1 MTSRLMA
8 SAAVGGLMVLGFP
21 AISSAQRAV
30 GSPAKPVG
38 RIASV
43 VPGSIQGL
51 VRDERESPVA
61 GAVVTALGTTAILA
75 VTDDNGLF
83 ELPGLPAGS
92 YVVTA
97 HLNGYFAPPAQT
109 IEISSGARRISA
121 LVLRRARPSVPLLVA
136 GIGAAAE
143 PEPQGDASAPGSD
156 SDPTVGDETPETDTD
171 HSETAWRLRH
181 ARRSVLKDVALPA
194 DLLADDRPADT
205 SSWRGQAFSRAVGSP
220 ARFATSFFADT
231 AFSGQVNFLTAGSFE
246 TPKELFSS
254 DSLARGIAYVRLGA
268 PVGTNGDWA
277 VRGALTQADISSWIL
292 AGSYA
297 TRAPAQ
303 HKYDLGWSY
312 STQRYDGGN
321 VLARRDVADGSRN
334 VGTMYGF
341 DTFTINRALTVS
353 YGSRYARYD
362 FLEDRNLVSP
372 RVEVTM
378 TPAERTRLSAVVSR
392 TAQAPGAQEF
402 LPPGDT
408 GIWLPPQR
416 TFSSIEPGRPL
427 RAEHTTNLSVELE
440 RDFAGSTVSLRAF
453 RQDVD
458 DQLATLF
465 GADLP
470 AQPNAKIGHY
480 FVGNVGDVSAIG
492 CTAGLRTL
500 VASRVQGSIAYS
512 LTNAQMTNADDLRYL
527 VLLAP
532 TALHRN
538 AERIHDVATS
548 IETSVPETS
557 TRVLVLYRVSN
568 GFARPSAS
576 QGPDRP
582 GLGSRFDVQV
592 RQSLPFLNFTSAKWE
607 MLIAV
612 RDFFSE
618 TAVDQSVYDELLVV
632 RPPKRIVGGV
642 TMHF

>member
-1 MTSRLMA
+1 MA

-21 AISSAQRAV
+21 AISSAQRAM
-30 GSPAKPVG
+30 GSSAQPV
-38 RIASV
+38 RRV
-43 VPGSIQGL
+43 VPVIQGSL
-51 VRDERESPVA
+51 QGIVRDERESPIA
-61 GAVVTALGTTAILA
+61 GAVVTALGATAIVA
-75 VTDDNGLF
+75 VTDHNGRF

-92 YVVTA
+92 YVLTA
-97 HLNGYFAPPAQT
+97 HRNGYFAPPAQT
-109 IEISSGARRISA
+109 IEISSGVRRVSA
-121 LVLRRARPSVPLLVA
+121 LVLRHARPSAPLLAA
-136 GIGAAAE
+136 GIGAVQ
-143 PEPQGDASAPGSD
+143 PEPPAAASAPGSD
-156 SDPTVGDETPETDTD
+156 ADPPAGEETPETDAD
-171 HSETAWRLRH
+171 HGETAWRLRH
-181 ARRSVLKDVALPA
+181 ARRSVLKDVTLPTE
-194 DLLADDRPADT
+194 LLDDDGPADT
-205 SSWRGQAFSRAVGSP
+205 FWPRQALSRVVGSP
-220 ARFATSFFADT
+220 ARFATSFFADIP
-231 AFSGQVNFLTAGSFE
+231 FSGQVNFLTTGSFE

-254 DSLARGIAYVRLGA
+254 DSLAHGIAFVRLGA
-268 PVGTNGDWA
+268 PVGANADWA
-277 VRGALTQADISSWIL
+277 IRGALTQADISSWIL

-321 VLARRDVADGSRN
+321 VLARRDVTDGSRN

-341 DTFTINRALTVS
+341 DSFTINRALTVS

-378 TPAERTRLSAVVSR
+378 TPAERTRISAVVSR

-427 RAEHTTNLSVELE
+427 RAEQTTHLSVELE
-440 RDFAGSTVSLRAF
+440 RDVAGSTVSLRAF
-453 RQDVD
+453 RQEVD
-458 DQLATLF
+458 DQLVTLF

-470 AQPNAKIGHY
+470 AQPYAKIGHY
-480 FVGNVGDVSAIG
+480 FVGNAGDVSAVG
-492 CTAGLRTL
+492 CTAALRTL

-512 LTNAQMTNADDLRYL
+512 LTNAHLTTGDDLRYL

-532 TALHRN
+532 SVLHRN
-538 AERIHDVATS
+538 TERIHDVATS
-548 IETSVPETS
+548 IETNVPETS

-568 GFARPSAS
+568 GFARPPANGQS
-576 QGPDRP
+576 PDRP
-582 GLGSRFDVQV
+582 GVGSRFDVQV

>member
-8 SAAVGGLMVLGFP
+8 SAVVGGLMVLGCP
-21 AISSAQRAV
+21 VISSAQRAM
-30 GSPAKPVG
+30 GSPAQPIG

-43 VPGSIQGL
+43 TPGSIQGL
-51 VRDERESPVA
+51 VRDERESPIA
-61 GAVVTALGTTAILA
+61 GAVVTALGATAVLA
-75 VTDDNGLF
+75 VTDHNGRF
-83 ELPGLPAGS
+83 ELPGLAAGS

-97 HLNGYFAPPAQT
+97 HLNGYVAAPAQT
-109 IEISSGARRISA
+109 IEIGSGARRISA
-121 LVLRRARPSVPLLVA
+121 LVLRRARTPVPLLAA
-136 GIGAAAE
+136 GIGAAE
-143 PEPQGDASAPGSD
+143 PEPQAADPADRGSN
-156 SDPTVGDETPETDTD
+156 SDPTAGGEAPETDAD
-171 HSETAWRLRH
+171 HGETAWRLRH
-181 ARRSVLKDVALPA
+181 ARRSVLKNVTLP
-194 DLLADDRPADT
+194 DELVADDGPADT
-205 SSWRGQAFSRAVGSP
+205 FWPREAFSRAVGSP

-231 AFSGQVNFLTAGSFE
+231 PLSGQVNFLTTGSFE

-254 DSLARGIAYVRLGA
+254 DSLTHGIAYVRLGA
-268 PVGTNGDWA
+268 PVGSNGDWA

-303 HKYDLGWSY
+303 HKYDVGWSY

-321 VLARRDVADGSRN
+321 VLARRDLTDGSRN

-341 DTFTINRALTVS
+341 DTFTITPALTVS

-378 TPAERTRLSAVVSR
+378 TPAERTRISAVVSR
-392 TAQAPGAQEF
+392 AAQAPGAQEF

-427 RAEHTTNLSVELE
+427 RAEHTTHLSVELE
-440 RDFAGSTVSLRAF
+440 RDVAGSTVSLRAF
-453 RQDVD
+453 RQQVD
-458 DQLATLF
+458 DQLVTLF

-470 AQPNAKIGHY
+470 SQPNAKIGHY
-480 FVGNVGDVSAIG
+480 LVGNAGDVSAIG
-492 CTAGLRTL
+492 CTAALRTL
-500 VASRVQGSIAYS
+500 VASRVQGSVAYS
-512 LTNAQMTNADDLRYL
+512 LTNAQMTAADDLRYL

-532 TALHRN
+532 SALHRN
-538 AERIHDVATS
+538 AERIHDVTTS
-548 IETSVPETS
+548 IETNVPETS
-557 TRVLVLYRVSN
+557 TRVLVLHRVSN
-568 GFARPSAS
+568 GFARPFGSGQS
-576 QGPDRP
+576 PDRP

>member
-8 SAAVGGLMVLGFP
+8 SAVVGGLMVLGCP
-21 AISSAQRAV
+21 AISSAQRAM
-30 GSPAKPVG
+30 GSPAQPIG
-38 RIASV
+38 RIASAT
-43 VPGSIQGL
+43 PGSIQGL
-51 VRDERESPVA
+51 VHDERESPIA
-61 GAVVTALGTTAILA
+61 GAIVTALGATAILA
-75 VTDDNGLF
+75 VTDHDGRF
-83 ELPGLPAGS
+83 ELPGLAAGS

-97 HLNGYFAPPAQT
+97 HFSGHVAPPAQT
-109 IEISSGARRISA
+109 IEIGSGARRISA
-121 LVLRRARPSVPLLVA
+121 LVLRRDRTSVPLLAA
-136 GIGAAAE
+136 GIGAAQPGPPAAA
-143 PEPQGDASAPGSD
+143 PPAPGSGA
-156 SDPTVGDETPETDTD
+156 DPAPGVETQETDAD
-171 HSETAWRLRH
+171 HTETAWRLRH
-181 ARRSVLKDVALPA
+181 ARRSVLKNVTLP
-194 DLLADDRPADT
+194 DELVADDSPAGTSRPGAT
-205 SSWRGQAFSRAVGSP
+205 FSRAVGSP

-231 AFSGQVNFLTAGSFE
+231 PFSGQVNFLTTGSFE

-254 DSLARGIAYVRLGA
+254 DSLTHGIANIRLGA
-268 PVGTNGDWA
+268 PVGSNGDWA
-277 VRGALTQADISSWIL
+277 LRGALTQADISSWIL

-303 HKYDLGWSY
+303 HKYDVGWSY

-321 VLARRDVADGSRN
+321 VLARRDLTDGSRN
-334 VGTMYGF
+334 VGTVYGF
-341 DTFTINRALTVS
+341 DTFTITPALTVS

-362 FLEDRNLVSP
+362 FLENRNLVSP
-372 RVEVTM
+372 RVEVTVA
-378 TPAERTRLSAVVSR
+378 PAERTRISAVVSR

-427 RAEHTTNLSVELE
+427 RAEHTTHLSVELE
-440 RDFAGSTVSLRAF
+440 RDIAGSTVSLRAF
-453 RQDVD
+453 RQQVD
-458 DQLATLF
+458 DQLVTLF

-470 AQPNAKIGHY
+470 SQPNAKIGHY
-480 FVGNVGDVSAIG
+480 LVGNAGDLSALG
-492 CTAGLRTL
+492 CTAALRTL
-500 VASRVQGSIAYS
+500 VASRVQGSVAYS
-512 LTNAQMTNADDLRYL
+512 LTNAQLTANDDLRYL
-527 VLLAP
+527 VLIAP
-532 TALHRN
+532 SALYRQ
-538 AERIHDVATS
+538 AERIHDVSTS
-548 IETSVPETS
+548 IETNVPETS

-568 GFARPSAS
+568 GFARPFGSGQS
-576 QGPDRP
+576 PDRP

>member
-1 MTSRLMA
+1 MTSRLTA
-8 SAAVGGLMVLGFP
+8 SAVVGGLLVLGSP
-21 AISSAQRAV
+21 AISSAQRAL
-30 GSPAKPVG
+30 GSPAQPVG
-38 RIASV
+38 RIASLI
-43 VPGSIQGL
+43 PGSIQGL
-51 VRDERESPVA
+51 VRDERESPIA
-61 GAVVTALGTTAILA
+61 GAVVTALGATAILA
-75 VTDDNGLF
+75 VTDHNGRF

-109 IEISSGARRISA
+109 IEIGAGARRISA
-121 LVLRRARPSVPLLVA
+121 LVLRRARPSVPLLAA
-136 GIGAAAE
+136 GIGAAE
-143 PEPQGDASAPGSD
+143 PDPAAAASAPGSE
-156 SDPTVGDETPETDTD
+156 SDPTAGDETPEEAD

-181 ARRSVLKDVALPA
+181 ARRSVLKDVTLPNE
-194 DLLADDRPADT
+194 LLADDGPADT
-205 SSWRGQAFSRAVGSP
+205 FWPRQAFSRAVGSP

-231 AFSGQVNFLTAGSFE
+231 PFSGQVNFLTTGSFE

-254 DSLARGIAYVRLGA
+254 NSLAHGIAYVRLGA
-268 PVGTNGDWA
+268 PVGANADWA

-321 VLARRDVADGSRN
+321 VLARRDVTDGSRN

-341 DTFTINRALTVS
+341 DTFTITPALTVS

-362 FLEDRNLVSP
+362 FLQDRNLVSP

-378 TPAERTRLSAVVSR
+378 TPAERTRVSAIVSR

-427 RAEHTTNLSVELE
+427 RAEHTTHLSVELE
-440 RDFAGSTVSLRAF
+440 RDIAGSTVSLRAF

-458 DQLATLF
+458 DQLVTLF

-470 AQPNAKIGHY
+470 AQPYAKIGHY
-480 FVGNVGDVSAIG
+480 FVGNAGDVSAIG
-492 CTAGLRTL
+492 CTAALRTL

-512 LTNAQMTNADDLRYL
+512 LTNAQMTTADDLRYL

-532 TALHRN
+532 SALHRN

-548 IETSVPETS
+548 VETSVPETS

-568 GFARPSAS
+568 GFARSPANGQS
-576 QGPDRP
+576 GDRP

-618 TAVDQSVYDELLVV
+618 TAVDQSVYDELLAV

>member
-21 AISSAQRAV
+21 VLSSAQRAT
-30 GSPAKPVG
+30 GSPPQPIG
-38 RIASV
+38 RIVSV
-43 VPGSIQGL
+43 TPGSMQGL
-51 VRDERESPVA
+51 VRDERDAPIA
-61 GAVVTALGTTAILA
+61 GASVTALGTTATLA
-75 VTDDNGLF
+75 LTDHNGRF
-83 ELPGLPAGS
+83 ELPGLAAGS
-92 YVVTA
+92 YLVTA
-97 HLNGYFAPPAQT
+97 HLKGYVAPPAQK
-109 IEISSGARRISA
+109 IQMGAGGRRIST
-121 LVLRRARPSVPLLVA
+121 LVLRRARTAVPLLAA
-136 GIGAAAE
+136 GIGAGE
-143 PEPQGDASAPGSD
+143 PEPPADAPAASGSNV
-156 SDPTVGDETPETDTD
+156 DPAAGAETPEADAD
-171 HSETAWRLRH
+171 HGETAWRLRH
-181 ARRSVLKDVALPA
+181 ARRSVLKNVTLP
-194 DLLADDRPADT
+194 DELLADAAPAGT
-205 SSWRGQAFSRAVGSP
+205 SWPGEAFSRAVGSP
-220 ARFATSFFADT
+220 ARLATSFFVDT
-231 AFSGQVNFLTAGSFE
+231 PFSGQVNFLTTGSFE

-254 DSLARGIAYVRLGA
+254 DGLARGIAYVRLGA
-268 PVGTNGDWA
+268 PVGANSDWE

-297 TRAPAQ
+297 TRAPAH
-303 HKYDLGWSY
+303 HKYDVGWSY

-321 VLARRDVADGSRN
+321 VLARRDLTDGSRN
-334 VGTMYGF
+334 VGTIYGF
-341 DTFTINRALTVS
+341 DTFTITPALTVS

-378 TPAERTRLSAVVSR
+378 TPAERMRISAVVSR

-402 LPPGDT
+402 LPPGDS

-427 RAEHTTNLSVELE
+427 RAQHTTHLSVELE
-440 RDFAGSTVSLRAF
+440 RDIARSTVSLRGF
-453 RQDVD
+453 RQEVD
-458 DQLATLF
+458 DQLVTLF

-480 FVGNVGDVSAIG
+480 VVGNAGDVSAIG
-492 CTAGLRTL
+492 CTAAVRTL
-500 VASRVQGSIAYS
+500 FASRVQGSIAYS
-512 LTNAQMTNADDLRYL
+512 LTKAQMRSADDLGYL
-527 VLLAP
+527 VFLAP
-532 TALHRN
+532 SALHRN

-548 IETSVPETS
+548 IETNVPETS

-568 GFARPSAS
+568 GFARPSPS
-576 QGPDRP
+576 PDRP

-618 TAVDQSVYDELLVV
+618 NAPDQSVYDELLVV

>member
-21 AISSAQRAV
+21 VISSAQRAM
-30 GSPAKPVG
+30 GSPAQPVG

-43 VPGSIQGL
+43 IPGSIQGL
-51 VRDERESPVA
+51 VRDETESPIA
-61 GAVVTALGTTAILA
+61 GAVVTALGATAIVA
-75 VTDDNGLF
+75 VTDHNGRF
-83 ELPGLPAGS
+83 ELLGLTAGS

-97 HLNGYFAPPAQT
+97 HLNGYVAPPAQT
-109 IEISSGARRISA
+109 IEIGSGARRISA
-121 LVLRRARPSVPLLVA
+121 LVLRRARTSVPLLAA
-136 GIGAAAE
+136 GIGAAE
-143 PEPQGDASAPGSD
+143 PEPQTAAPARGSD
-156 SDPTVGDETPETDTD
+156 SDPTPGGVTPEKDAD
-171 HSETAWRLRH
+171 HGETAWRLRH
-181 ARRSVLKDVALPA
+181 ARRSVLKNVTLP
-194 DLLADDRPADT
+194 DELLANDGPANT
-205 SSWRGQAFSRAVGSP
+205 FWPSGVFSRAVGSP

-231 AFSGQVNFLTAGSFE
+231 PFSGQVNFLTTGSFE

-254 DSLARGIAYVRLGA
+254 DSLAQGIAYVRLGA
-268 PVGTNGDWA
+268 PVGSNGDWA
-277 VRGALTQADISSWIL
+277 VRGALIQADISSWIL

-303 HKYDLGWSY
+303 HRYDVGWSY

-321 VLARRDVADGSRN
+321 VLARRDVTDGSRN
-334 VGTMYGF
+334 VGTVYGF
-341 DTFTINRALTVS
+341 DTFAMTPALTVS

-378 TPAERTRLSAVVSR
+378 TPAERTRISAVVSR

-427 RAEHTTNLSVELE
+427 RAEHTTHLSVELE
-440 RDFAGSTVSLRAF
+440 RDIAGSTVSLRAF
-453 RQDVD
+453 RQEVD
-458 DQLATLF
+458 DQLVTLF

-480 FVGNVGDVSAIG
+480 FVGNAGDVSASG
-492 CTAGLRTL
+492 CTAALRTL

-512 LTNAQMTNADDLRYL
+512 LTNAQMTTADDLRYL

-532 TALHRN
+532 STLHRN

-548 IETSVPETS
+548 IETNVPETS

-576 QGPDRP
+576 GQSPDRP

-618 TAVDQSVYDELLVV
+618 TALDQSVYDELLVV

>member
-8 SAAVGGLMVLGFP
+8 SAVVGGLMVVGFP
-21 AISSAQRAV
+21 AISSAQRAS
-30 GSPAKPVG
+30 GSPPQPIN

-43 VPGSIQGL
+43 TQDSIRGV

-61 GAVVTALGTTAILA
+61 GAVVTALGSTAILA
-75 VTDDNGLF
+75 LTDRDGRF
-83 ELPGLPAGS
+83 ELLGLTTGS

-97 HLNGYFAPPAQT
+97 HLKGYVAPPAQRV
-109 IEISSGARRISA
+109 EIGSGARRIST
-121 LVLRRARPSVPLLVA
+121 LVLRRASVSVPLLTA
-136 GIGAAAE
+136 GIGASEQEPPPVAADSASGGSSVD
-143 PEPQGDASAPGSD
+143 PPAGDD
-156 SDPTVGDETPETDTD
+156 TPETDAD
-171 HSETAWRLRH
+171 HGETAWRLRH
-181 ARRSVLKDVALPA
+181 ARRSVLKNVALP
-194 DLLADDRPADT
+194 DELLTDAAPAT
-205 SSWRGQAFSRAVGSP
+205 SWPGEAFSRAVGSP

-231 AFSGQVNFLTAGSFE
+231 PFSGQVNFLTTGSFE

-254 DSLARGIAYVRLGA
+254 DSLAHGIAYVRLGA
-268 PVGTNGDWA
+268 PVGSNGDWA
-277 VRGALTQADISSWIL
+277 LRGALTQADISSWIL

-297 TRAPAQ
+297 TRGPAQ
-303 HKYDLGWSY
+303 HKYDVGWSY

-321 VLARRDVADGSRN
+321 VLTRRDLTDGSRN
-334 VGTMYGF
+334 AGTMYGF
-341 DTFTINRALTVS
+341 DTFTITPALTVS

-378 TPAERTRLSAVVSR
+378 TPAERTRISAGVSR

-427 RAEHTTNLSVELE
+427 RAEHTTHLSVALE
-440 RDFAGSTVSLRAF
+440 RDIAGSTVSVRAF
-453 RQDVD
+453 RQEVD
-458 DQLATLF
+458 DQLVTLF

-470 AQPNAKIGHY
+470 SQPNAKIGHY
-480 FVGNVGDVSAIG
+480 VVGNAGDVSAIG
-492 CTAGLRTL
+492 CTAAVRTL

-512 LTNAQMTNADDLRYL
+512 LTKAQMRPADDLQYL

-532 TALHRN
+532 SALYRGT
-538 AERIHDVATS
+538 ERIHDVATS
-548 IETSVPETS
+548 IETNVPETS

-568 GFARPSAS
+568 GFVRPSPS
-576 QGPDRP
+576 SDRP

-592 RQSLPFLNFTSAKWE
+592 RQSLPFLNFTSARWE

-618 TAVDQSVYDELLVV
+618 AAVDQSVYDELLVV

>member
-21 AISSAQRAV
+21 AISSAQRAS
-30 GSPAKPVG
+30 GSPAQPVG

-43 VPGSIQGL
+43 IPGSIQG
-51 VRDERESPVA
+51 VVTDERESPVADA
-61 GAVVTALGTTAILA
+61 GAVVTALGATAILA
-75 VTDDNGLF
+75 LTDHDGRF
-83 ELPGLPAGS
+83 ELPGLTAGS

-97 HLNGYFAPPAQT
+97 HLKGYVAPPAQR
-109 IEISSGARRISA
+109 IEIGSGARRIST
-121 LVLRRARPSVPLLVA
+121 LVLRRARTSVPLLAA
-136 GIGAAAE
+136 GIGAAE
-143 PEPQGDASAPGSD
+143 PEPPAAASRVRGSNV
-156 SDPTVGDETPETDTD
+156 DPTAAATRRRRLTPT
-171 HSETAWRLRH
+171 TAKRRGVCATH
-181 ARRSVLKDVALPA
+181 AGAFSRMSPFPTNCWPTTA
-194 DLLADDRPADT
+194 PADT
-205 SSWRGQAFSRAVGSP
+205 FWPGEAFSRAVGSP
-220 ARFATSFFADT
+220 ARLATSFFADT
-231 AFSGQVNFLTAGSFE
+231 PFSGQVNFLTTGSFE

-254 DSLARGIAYVRLGA
+254 DSLAHGIAYVRLGA
-268 PVGTNGDWA
+268 PVGSNGDWA

-303 HKYDLGWSY
+303 HKYDVGWSY

-321 VLARRDVADGSRN
+321 VLARRDLTDGSRN
-334 VGTMYGF
+334 VGTVYGF
-341 DTFTINRALTVS
+341 DTFTITPALTVS

-378 TPAERTRLSAVVSR
+378 TPAERMRISAVVSR

-427 RAEHTTNLSVELE
+427 RAEHTTHLSVELE
-440 RDFAGSTVSLRAF
+440 RDIAGSTVSLRAF
-453 RQDVD
+453 RQEVD
-458 DQLATLF
+458 DQLVTLF

-470 AQPNAKIGHY
+470 SQPNAKIGHY
-480 FVGNVGDVSAIG
+480 VVGNAGDVSAIG
-492 CTAGLRTL
+492 CTAAVRTL
-500 VASRVQGSIAYS
+500 VASRVQGSVAYS
-512 LTNAQMTNADDLRYL
+512 LTKAQMRPADDLRYL

-532 TALHRN
+532 SALHRS

-548 IETSVPETS
+548 IETNVPETS

-568 GFARPSAS
+568 GFARP
-576 QGPDRP
+576 
-582 GLGSRFDVQV
+582 
-592 RQSLPFLNFTSAKWE
+592 
-607 MLIAV
+607 
-612 RDFFSE
+612 
-618 TAVDQSVYDELLVV
+618 V
-632 RPPKRIVGGV
+632 RPKPGPSRAWFAFRCAGPAVAALPEFHQRQMGDADRGP
-642 TMHF
+642 

>member
-8 SAAVGGLMVLGFP
+8 SAAVGGLIVLGCP
-21 AISSAQRAV
+21 AISSAQRAM
-30 GSPAKPVG
+30 GSPPQPVA

-43 VPGSIQGL
+43 IPGSIRGV
-51 VRDERESPVA
+51 VRDEKDAPIV
-61 GAVVTALGTTAILA
+61 GAVVTALGSTAILA
-75 VTDDNGLF
+75 LTDAEGRF
-83 ELPGLPAGS
+83 EFPALTAGS

-97 HLNGYFAPPAQT
+97 HLKGYVAPPAQKL
-109 IEISSGARRISA
+109 EIGSGARRIST
-121 LVLRRARPSVPLLVA
+121 LVLRRARTPVPLLAA
-136 GIGAAAE
+136 GFGASE
-143 PEPQGDASAPGSD
+143 PEPPLPADPTADGSSVDPAVGDAAP
-156 SDPTVGDETPETDTD
+156 PEADAD
-171 HSETAWRLRH
+171 HGETAWRLRR
-181 ARRSVLKDVALPA
+181 ARRSVLKNVGLPDALLDDGPA
-194 DLLADDRPADT
+194 HT
-205 SSWRGQAFSRAVGSP
+205 SWPGEAFSRAVGSP

-231 AFSGQVNFLTAGSFE
+231 PFSGQVNFLTTGSFE

-254 DSLARGIAYVRLGA
+254 DSLSHGIAYVRLGA
-268 PVGTNGDWA
+268 PVGSNGDWE

-303 HKYDLGWSY
+303 HKYDVGWSY

-321 VLARRDVADGSRN
+321 VLARRDLTDGSRN

-341 DTFTINRALTVS
+341 DTFAITPALTVS

-372 RVEVTM
+372 RVELTAM
-378 TPAERTRLSAVVSR
+378 PADRMRVSAVVSR
-392 TAQAPGAQEF
+392 AAQAPGAQEF

-427 RAEHTTNLSVELE
+427 RAEHTTHVSLAVE
-440 RDFAGSTVSLRAF
+440 RDIAGSTVSLRAF
-453 RQDVD
+453 RQEVD
-458 DQLATLF
+458 DQLVTVF

-470 AQPNAKIGHY
+470 SQPSAKIGHY
-480 FVGNVGDVSAIG
+480 VVGNAGDVSALG
-492 CTAGLRTL
+492 CTAAVRTL
-500 VASRVQGSIAYS
+500 VASRVQGSIAYT
-512 LTNAQMTNADDLRYL
+512 LTKAQMRPADNLQYL

-532 TALHRN
+532 SALYRN
-538 AERIHDVATS
+538 GERIHDVATS
-548 IETSVPETS
+548 IETNVPETA

-568 GFARPSAS
+568 GFARPSPSA
-576 QGPDRP
+576 DRSA
-582 GLGSRFDVQV
+582 LGSRFDVQV

-618 TAVDQSVYDELLVV
+618 PTADQSVYDELLVV